1 MGKLRR
7 TTPVIGSRSP
17 TSNFNAVRLGVR
29 VRADIAD
36 QKPGERFRSCCR
48 YRQFHFPNCVQ
59 ARRRMCL
66 DGGSVAVGAQRS
78 DCAGEECNSVPFDLA
93 STDRSVGYR
102 APMAACSSNQVTRI
116 AKILDATLAFQA
128 LERKKVIHF
137 PGQDFPDLV
146 IVIQP
151 DCWRRYCVQ
160 T

>member
-1 MGKLRR
+1 
-7 TTPVIGSRSP
+7 
-17 TSNFNAVRLGVR
+17 
-29 VRADIAD
+29 
-36 QKPGERFRSCCR
+36 
-48 YRQFHFPNCVQ
+48 
-59 ARRRMCL
+59 MCL

-102 APMAACSSNQVTRI
+102 APMACLFIQSGNAHRENIGCTI
-116 AKILDATLAFQA
+116 AFQA

-151 DCWRRYCVQ
+151 DCWRRDSVQ